1 MTPLARYF
9 VTGYSAGVTSAFFA
23 SIAATGFMVAFL
35 HAALPT
41 HWLPFVLVGRAQ
53 KWSAGRTLGVT
64 LLAGLGHVA
73 LTILLGLV
81 LVIAGLALEPRLGHL
96 FHWIV
101 GGLMVAVGLFY
112 IARGRHSHA
121 MPEAG
126 RRTYASDRAA
136 ITALVVLLTLSPCEA
151 FLPYY
156 LAGMKHGWGAFLLL
170 SIVLLAATAAGML
183 LFTGLSLA
191 GVRRL
196 NLDWLERYEETI
208 LGAALVLVGLAVAFL
223 KT

>member
-9 VTGYSAGVTSAFFA
+9 VTGYSASVTSAFFA

-81 LVIAGLALEPRLGHL
+81 LVIAGQALEPRLGHL

-101 GGLMVAVGLFY
+101 GGLMVTVGLFY

-121 MPEAG
+121 LPEAG

-170 SIVLLAATAAGML
+170 SVVLLTATAAGML

>member
-1 MTPLARYF
+1 MTSP
-9 VTGYSAGVTSAFFA
+9 FFA
-23 SIAATGFMVAFL
+23 SIAVTAFAVAFL

-53 KWSAGRTLGVT
+53 KWSTGRTLGVT
-64 LLAGLGHVA
+64 LLAGIGHVG
-73 LTILLGLV
+73 LTIAL
-81 LVIAGLALEPRLGHL
+81 GLALVLAGMALQPSLGGV

-112 IARGRHSHA
+112 IARGRHNHA
-121 MPEAG
+121 LPEAS
-126 RRTYASDRAA
+126 RRVYASDRAA
-136 ITALVVLLTLSPCEA
+136 IIALVTLLTLSPCEA

-156 LAGMKHGWGAFLLL
+156 LAGMEHGWMAFLVL
-170 SIVLLAATAAGML
+170 SAVLMAATAAGML
-183 LFTGLSLA
+183 IFTSLSLA
-191 GVRRL
+191 GFKRL
-196 NLDWLERYEETI
+196 GLQWVERYEETI

>member
-1 MTPLARYF
+1 MNST
-9 VTGYSAGVTSAFFA
+9 FFA
-23 SIAATGFMVAFL
+23 SIAATGFAVAFL

-53 KWSAGRTLGVT
+53 KWSTGRTLGVT
-64 LLAGLGHVA
+64 LLAGLGHVG
-73 LTILLGLV
+73 LTIVLGLA
-81 LVIAGLALEPRLGHL
+81 LVMAGLALQPSLGGI

-112 IARGRHSHA
+112 VFRSRHSHA
-121 MPEAG
+121 LPEAS

-136 ITALVVLLTLSPCEA
+136 VAALVTLLTLSPCEA

-156 LAGMKHGWGAFLLL
+156 LAGMEHGWQAFLLL
-170 SIVLLAATAAGML
+170 SGVLMAATAAGML
-183 LFTGLSLA
+183 IFTSLSLA
-191 GVRRL
+191 GFQRL
-196 NLDWLERYEETI
+196 GLGWVERYEQTI
-208 LGAALVLVGLAVAFL
+208 LGVALILVGLAVAFL

>member
-1 MTPLARYF
+1 MTLLARYF
-9 VTGYSAGVTSAFFA
+9 VTGYSASVTSAFFA

-81 LVIAGLALEPRLGHL
+81 LVIAGQALEPRLGHL

-101 GGLMVAVGLFY
+101 GGLMVTVGLFY

-121 MPEAG
+121 LPEAG

-170 SIVLLAATAAGML
+170 SVVLLTATAAGML

>member
-1 MTPLARYF
+1 
-9 VTGYSAGVTSAFFA
+9 VTSAFFA

-53 KWSAGRTLGVT
+53 TWSAGRTLGVT

-81 LVIAGLALEPRLGHL
+81 LVVAGLALEPRLGHL

-112 IARGRHSHA
+112 ILRGRHSHA
-121 MPEAG
+121 LPEAG

-170 SIVLLAATAAGML
+170 SVVLLAATAAGML

>member
-1 MTPLARYF
+1 MNSTFF
-9 VTGYSAGVTSAFFA
+9 V
-23 SIAATGFMVAFL
+23 SIAATGFVVAFL

-53 KWSAGRTLGVT
+53 KWSTGRTLGVT

-81 LVIAGLALEPRLGHL
+81 LVLAGLALQPSLGSV

-101 GGLMVAVGLFY
+101 GGLMVAVGVFY
-112 IARGRHSHA
+112 VVRSRRAHA
-121 MPEAG
+121 LPEAG
-126 RRTYASDRAA
+126 RKTYGSDRAA
-136 ITALVVLLTLSPCEA
+136 IAALVTLLTLSPCEA

-156 LAGMKHGWGAFLLL
+156 LAGMEHGWQAFLLL
-170 SIVLLAATAAGML
+170 SLVLMVATAAGML
-183 LFTGLSLA
+183 IFTSLSLA
-191 GVRRL
+191 GFKRL
-196 NLDWLERYEETI
+196 GLQWVERYEQTI
-208 LGAALVLVGLAVAFL
+208 LGAALILVGLAVAFL